1 MDVERIRSW
10 AWNVASKLVEAE
22 SGETRMLERFLMDL
36 RSTNLPHD
44 FANEIVNNIT
54 VFAKSGIN
62 VGDIPFDL
70 QHFSSVTEFKKAKA
84 VILATF
90 HNRKIKRGEEQ

>member
-1 MDVERIRSW
+1 MDIERVRGW

-22 SGETRMLERFLMDL
+22 GGETETLERFLMGL
-36 RSTNLPHD
+36 RSSNLPHD

-54 VFAKSGIN
+54 VFKRSDID
-62 VGDIPFDL
+62 VGEIPFDL
-70 QHFSSVTEFKKAKA
+70 QHFTSVTEFKKAKA

-90 HNRKIKRGEEQ
+90 HNRMVKRGEER